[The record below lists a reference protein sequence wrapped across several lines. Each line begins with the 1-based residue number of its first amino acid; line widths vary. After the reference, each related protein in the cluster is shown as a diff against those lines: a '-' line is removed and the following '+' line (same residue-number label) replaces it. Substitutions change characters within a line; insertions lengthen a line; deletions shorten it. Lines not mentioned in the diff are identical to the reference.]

1 MVIRVSVAV
10 ISLTLGLLSLFFNTF
25 QNNTSGY
32 SSSHAYAA
40 VSPENGKTVFEQKC
54 KSCHTIGGGRS
65 VGPDLKGM
73 NTGQDGDWIVRFI
86 VAPDKLIAQNDA
98 RAKQLLQEYGFPMPN
113 LGVSEEDARSILAYI
128 ESQSGG
134 PPVATPPAQSGT
146 QNISPSKPV
155 ASTDKDSAPAAIPPT
170 QSGTQPVLPVQ
181 GDSKAGKNLF
191 VGTVLLKNGGP
202 ACISCHNISGIGVIG
217 GGTVG
222 KDLTG
227 TYKGMGEAG
236 VLAILKTYP
245 FPMMKEI
252 YSSKPITDDEAGNI
266 SAFLKET
273 GVASGPSSA
282 NQPIFLIASA
292 AGALLLIGIFQ
303 FLWRGRLDGVR
314 RSLVKGGSK

>member
-1 MVIRVSVAV
+1 MVIRVSVAI

-32 SSSHAYAA
+32 SFSHAYAA
-40 VSPENGKTVFEQKC
+40 VASENGKTIFEQKC
-54 KSCHTIGGGRS
+54 KSCHTIGGGRL
-65 VGPDLKGM
+65 VGPDLKGI
-73 NTGQDGDWIVRFI
+73 NTRQDQDWIVRFI

-98 RAKQLLQEYGFPMPN
+98 RAKQILQEYGFPMPN
-113 LGVSEEDARSILAYI
+113 LGVSEEEARSILAFI
-128 ESQSGG
+128 DSQSGG
-134 PPVATPPAQSGT
+134 PPVATTPAQSGT
-146 QNISPSKPV
+146 L
-155 ASTDKDSAPAAIPPT
+155 T
-170 QSGTQPVLPVQ
+170 VLPVQ

-191 VGTVLLKNGGP
+191 VGTIPLKNGGP
-202 ACISCHNISGIGVIG
+202 ACVSCHNVSGIGVIG

-252 YSSKPITDDEAGNI
+252 YTIKPITDDEAGNI

-273 GVASGPSSA
+273 GAAGGPSSA
-282 NQPIFLIASA
+282 NQPTFLIASA
-292 AGALLLIGIFQ
+292 AGALLLIGILE